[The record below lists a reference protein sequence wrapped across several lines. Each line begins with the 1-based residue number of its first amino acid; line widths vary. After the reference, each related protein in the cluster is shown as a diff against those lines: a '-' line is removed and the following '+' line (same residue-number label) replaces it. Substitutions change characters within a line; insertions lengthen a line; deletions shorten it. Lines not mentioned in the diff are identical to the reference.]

1 MSLIYRKLLNFIF
14 TDFTNYILLQ
24 LKKPEDCSV
33 KANAKILLI
42 ICSIQTQID
51 NKALYIQT
59 PDSTIDDADAV
70 TYINAVKEAFGA
82 DQPAK
87 YREFLD
93 IMLDLR
99 ANRYVWFALKQSTH
113 VRD

>member
-70 TYINAVKEAFGA
+70 TYINAVKEAFH
-82 DQPAK
+82 DEPAK
-87 YREFLD
+87 YDVFLKLFTD
-93 IMLDLR
+93 VSVHI
-99 ANRYVWFALKQSTH
+99 
-113 VRD
+113 